1 MFTLPKDIYEKL
13 EFDKVLELL
22 ENECLGELG
31 RDFFRNLTPQTD
43 LSTVERQLKEVKE
56 LKIAF
61 DKNDRFTLN
70 AYEDFSEDLRMLAIE
85 GYVLSLES
93 VVKLYQTTA
102 AVQNIYRFFTPV
114 RQQIYPTSFEHLRKV
129 TFNEH
134 ILKEILRVMDDKGNI
149 KSDASPELVRI
160 RRLTQSKIRELET
173 VYRRIIGEFRQKG
186 LLTDGGETVRNG
198 RRVLSVPVEHKRS
211 VRGIIHDESA
221 TGKTA
226 FIEPEGAI
234 DVNNEIFELEAAE
247 RGEIYRILR
256 DLSAVLRPHCVA
268 FAEYQQLVVIFDVL
282 QSKARLAQKMK
293 ANMPQ
298 LSADAR
304 FGIHKGKHP
313 LLYIKNRA
321 AGRETVPFNLEL
333 RNDKRVLLVSG
344 PNAGGKSVLLKA
356 IGLMQLML
364 QSGLLVPVHEFS
376 NMGIFDKIL
385 VSIGDAQ
392 SIEDDLSTYSSHLT
406 LMNNFLQQANEKTL
420 FLIDEF
426 GGGTDPKMGGAIAE
440 GVLRQLNFKKTWGVV
455 TTHYGNLKMF
465 AYKSQEIINGCMNFD
480 KDTMTPTYTLTVGRP
495 GSSYAFEIATKVGL
509 NPKVVEYA
517 KKRVGEDNVN
527 VDELLIDLQREKQE
541 LEQQLAAVGEKQQ
554 MLSKLIK
561 TYDEQLKDVEFRR
574 KKLKLDSKEML
585 LAQTAK
591 ENKEIEKMLRALRAE
606 KDLEK
611 ARGLSHQIKAEQVK
625 LGVEIKELSEE
636 IYYQPSEIV
645 QKNIEVGDFVKM
657 KTGSATGKVETI
669 SKQDVVVIMGEMR
682 MKLKLRDLQ
691 QAAEPL
697 ELRSRKSVET
707 DFIQKTANF
716 ETQLDIR
723 GLDMMTALK
732 VLQDFLDNAL
742 MTSSSTVRIVH
753 GKGDG
758 VLRKVVKEK
767 LREYKSIKRS
777 YQPESFE
784 GGDGVTIVEF

>member
-1 MFTLPKDIYEKL
+1 
-13 EFDKVLELL
+13 
-22 ENECLGELG
+22 
-31 RDFFRNLTPQTD
+31 
-43 LSTVERQLKEVKE
+43 
-56 LKIAF
+56 
-61 DKNDRFTLN
+61 
-70 AYEDFSEDLRMLAIE
+70 
-85 GYVLSLES
+85 
-93 VVKLYQTTA
+93 
-102 AVQNIYRFFTPV
+102 
-114 RQQIYPTSFEHLRKV
+114 
-129 TFNEH
+129 
-134 ILKEILRVMDDKGNI
+134 
-149 KSDASPELVRI
+149 
-160 RRLTQSKIRELET
+160 
-173 VYRRIIGEFRQKG
+173 
-186 LLTDGGETVRNG
+186 
-198 RRVLSVPVEHKRS
+198 
-211 VRGIIHDESA
+211 
-221 TGKTA
+221 
-226 FIEPEGAI
+226 
-234 DVNNEIFELEAAE
+234 
-247 RGEIYRILR
+247 
-256 DLSAVLRPHCVA
+256 
-268 FAEYQQLVVIFDVL
+268 
-282 QSKARLAQKMK
+282 
-293 ANMPQ
+293 
-298 LSADAR
+298 
-304 FGIHKGKHP
+304 
-313 LLYIKNRA
+313 
-321 AGRETVPFNLEL
+321 
-333 RNDKRVLLVSG
+333 
-344 PNAGGKSVLLKA
+344 
-356 IGLMQLML
+356 
-364 QSGLLVPVHEFS
+364 
-376 NMGIFDKIL
+376 
-385 VSIGDAQ
+385 
-392 SIEDDLSTYSSHLT
+392 
-406 LMNNFLQQANEKTL
+406 
-420 FLIDEF
+420 
-426 GGGTDPKMGGAIAE
+426 
-440 GVLRQLNFKKTWGVV
+440 
-455 TTHYGNLKMF
+455 MF

-509 NPKVVEYA
+509 HPKVVEYA
-517 KKRVGEDNVN
+517 KKRVGEENVN

-611 ARGLSHQIKAEQVK
+611 ARGLSHQIKAEQAK

-636 IYYQPSEIV
+636 IYYQPSEIA
-645 QKNIEVGDFVKM
+645 QKPIEVGDFVKM

-697 ELRSRKSVET
+697 ELRSRKSIET

-732 VLQDFLDNAL
+732 VLQDFMDNAL

-784 GGDGVTIVEF
+784 GGDGVTIIEF